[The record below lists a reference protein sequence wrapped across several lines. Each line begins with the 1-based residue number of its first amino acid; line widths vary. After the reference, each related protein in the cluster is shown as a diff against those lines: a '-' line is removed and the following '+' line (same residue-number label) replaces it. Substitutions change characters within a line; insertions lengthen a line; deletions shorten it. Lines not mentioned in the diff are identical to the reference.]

1 MFTAHCNILFTK
13 KTVHSVHS
21 LTILS
26 DHMAAVT
33 CCGAVLM
40 EMSLSVSVY
49 NGIFVSALSSAT
61 KIAAMGTVYACEVC
75 RIKHD

>member
-1 MFTAHCNILFTK
+1 MFTTHCNILFTK

-21 LTILS
+21 LMILS

-33 CCGAVLM
+33 CCRAILM
-40 EMSLSVSVY
+40 EMSLSVLVY
-49 NGIFVSALSSAT
+49 NGIFVSALSLAT